1 MIKLDKVD
9 RKIIL
14 QLDTNARITFNE
26 IGNKLGIGKNNVQ
39 YKVKRLLVEG
49 VIKKFVTQ
57 LSLGSLGLFLGKIY
71 LQLAGLDKETEKQLY
86 DYLVSDKRI
95 AWIAQSEGRWDLMIG
110 MYVENIKQFNQIKK
124 DFFKKYEKF
133 IPSYDIIFLVEGY
146 TSQRTYLLDKKSPSK
161 IVEKF
166 IGEKKYELDNKDKK
180 ILSLIANDA
189 RFNYLDIAK
198 KVNLNIKTVMKR
210 IKELE
215 NDGVIRGYVTFLDPK
230 KINYNF
236 FKLCIYLHNH
246 ESRYN
251 LFLKYCIELPNV
263 IHVIESLGPWDVEL
277 EIETENLE
285 TFYNLTHEIRNKFPD
300 IIKKTESVIISNEIK
315 LEFFQKWFE

>member
-1 MIKLDKVD
+1 
-9 RKIIL
+9 
-14 QLDTNARITFNE
+14 
-26 IGNKLGIGKNNVQ
+26 
-39 YKVKRLLVEG
+39 
-49 VIKKFVTQ
+49 
-57 LSLGSLGLFLGKIY
+57 
-71 LQLAGLDKETEKQLY
+71 
-86 DYLVSDKRI
+86 
-95 AWIAQSEGRWDLMIG
+95 MIG

-166 IGEKKYELDNKDKK
+166 IGEKKYELDTKDKK

-230 KINYNF
+230 KI
-236 FKLCIYLHNH
+236 
-246 ESRYN
+246 
-251 LFLKYCIELPNV
+251 
-263 IHVIESLGPWDVEL
+263 
-277 EIETENLE
+277 
-285 TFYNLTHEIRNKFPD
+285 
-300 IIKKTESVIISNEIK
+300 
-315 LEFFQKWFE
+315 